1 MGRGGRRINRLM
13 RQDETIQNKRLV
25 GMDEGMKNGLIVCM
39 CVAVGFIAGVF
50 CGSSVA
56 KSAIATVNLTMEN
69 DCRMVGIEYAA
80 LEKNYSA
87 LKGSYSELK
96 GNCEKT
102 FLYSRCVEADRDFL
116 LKQCGIMPY
125 EVQCPGVG
133 G

>member
-87 LKGSYSELK
+87 LKGSCVGDSYAAARLK
-96 GNCEKT
+96 
-102 FLYSRCVEADRDFL
+102 CVEADRDFL
-116 LKQCGIMPY
+116 LKQWGIMPY